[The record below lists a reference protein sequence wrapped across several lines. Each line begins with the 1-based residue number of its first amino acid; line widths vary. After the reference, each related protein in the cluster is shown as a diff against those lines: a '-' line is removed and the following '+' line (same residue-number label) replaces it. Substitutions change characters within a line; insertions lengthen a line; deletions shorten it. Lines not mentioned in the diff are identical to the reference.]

1 MKEEVKIIIKK
12 LTAAAMTSLKSS
24 SSFLGTAFF
33 FLPLEPGGL
42 PGPLEEDPEEDPEQ
56 DLSSKF

>member
-24 SSFLGTAFF
+24 SSFLGRVFF

-42 PGPLEEDPEEDPEQ
+42 PGPREEDPEEDPEQ